1 METRKVKENN
11 VLRIKETMTSLELL
25 KEINEFRR
33 FEYEYKLE
41 NGLKLSAVELR
52 NGKPRE
58 LLHKDLLK
66 NIRDEFEEEINERKI
81 SPVEYIDDKGE
92 KRPMFILN
100 FNQCRQIMARESKF
114 VRKGLFEYITK
125 LEKQNEELRIALIN
139 KSNSEWLET
148 RKNGKLTRR
157 NETDVIVK
165 LILMAKEQGSE
176 NADKLYQVYSTLVNN
191 LVGIKSRQ
199 RDKVDV
205 RTLEQIRLLEDLISK
220 IIDNGVKNEIYY
232 KTIYKRAKEKGI
244 KLINLLKIENNLL
257 GENSEL

>member
-1 METRKVKENN
+1 M
-11 VLRIKETMTSLELL
+11 LRIKDTMTSLELL

-52 NGKPRE
+52 NGRPKE
-58 LLHKDLLK
+58 LLHYNLLAT
-66 NIRDEFEEEINERKI
+66 IRDEFEEEINALKI
-81 SPVEYIDDKGE
+81 KSVDYIDDKGE

-157 NETDVIVK
+157 DETDVIAR
-165 LILMAKEQGSE
+165 LILMAKEQGS
-176 NADKLYQVYSTLVNN
+176 NNYQKLYQVYSTLVNN
-191 LVGIKSRQ
+191 LVGIKSKQ
-199 RDKVDV
+199 RDKVDDSCPHT
-205 RTLEQIRLLEDLISK
+205 RDFSRE
-220 IIDNGVKNEIYY
+220 
-232 KTIYKRAKEKGI
+232 
-244 KLINLLKIENNLL
+244 L
-257 GENSEL
+257 GHA

>member
-1 METRKVKENN
+1 MLK
-11 VLRIKETMTSLELL
+11 IKDTMTSLELL

-52 NGKPRE
+52 NGRPKE
-58 LLHKDLLK
+58 LLHYNLLAT
-66 NIRDEFEEEINERKI
+66 IRDEFEEEINALKI
-81 SPVEYIDDKGE
+81 KSVDYIDDKGE

-157 NETDVIVK
+157 DETDVIAR
-165 LILMAKEQGSE
+165 LILMAKEQGS
-176 NADKLYQVYSTLVNN
+176 NNYQKLYQVYSTLVNN
-191 LVGIKSRQ
+191 LVGIKSKQ

-220 IIDNGVKNEIYY
+220 IIDNGIKNETYY

-244 KLINLLKIENNLL
+244 ELINLLKIENNLL
-257 GENSEL
+257 EENSEL

>member
-1 METRKVKENN
+1 M
-11 VLRIKETMTSLELL
+11 LRIKDTMTSLELL

-52 NGKPRE
+52 NGRPKK
-58 LLHKDLLK
+58 LLHYNLLAT
-66 NIRDEFEEEINERKI
+66 IRDEFEEEINALKI
-81 SPVEYIDDKGE
+81 KSVDYIDDKGE

-157 NETDVIVK
+157 DETDVIAR
-165 LILMAKEQGSE
+165 LILMAKEQGS
-176 NADKLYQVYSTLVNN
+176 NNYQKLYQVYSTLVNN
-191 LVGIKSRQ
+191 LVGIKSKQ

-220 IIDNGVKNEIYY
+220 IIDNGIKNETYY

-244 KLINLLKIENNLL
+244 ELINLLKIENNLL
-257 GENSEL
+257 EENSEL

>member
-1 METRKVKENN
+1 M
-11 VLRIKETMTSLELL
+11 LRIKDTMTSLELL

-52 NGKPRE
+52 NGRPKE
-58 LLHKDLLK
+58 LLHYNLLAT
-66 NIRDEFEEEINERKI
+66 IRDEFEEEINALKI
-81 SPVEYIDDKGE
+81 KSVDYIDDKGE

-157 NETDVIVK
+157 DETDVIAR
-165 LILMAKEQGSE
+165 LILMAKEQGS
-176 NADKLYQVYSTLVNN
+176 NNYQKLYQVYSTLVNN
-191 LVGIKSRQ
+191 LVGIKSKQ

-220 IIDNGVKNEIYY
+220 IIDNGIKNETYY

-244 KLINLLKIENNLL
+244 ELINLLKIENNLL
-257 GENSEL
+257 EENSEL